1 MASIQQ
7 QQQQQLNTNI
17 PPPNVGSSPGAKPLM
32 SLMSINIQGQ
42 QQTPIRANLPNQPG
56 FANSPAPLMSL
67 PPRLGNCKI
76 RIVFSYYSICISA
89 RYSRWFI
96 EISSRDFKMS

>member
-17 PPPNVGSSPGAKPLM
+17 PPPNVASSPGAKPLM

-76 RIVFSYYSICISA
+76 RNVFITIQLLGTF
-89 RYSRWFI
+89 RL
-96 EISSRDFKMS
+96 EIQSE